1 MMSVIVEDRS
11 GRQFVVTK
19 GAPDVVLGQ
28 CQSLLYQNGKEAFTP
43 KRKAEVDAT
52 LTSMASHALRTIA
65 VAYKPLNQGET
76 CSQASMAERQ
86 LTLVGIQGM
95 IDPPRPEV
103 IEAVRECKEAGI
115 KTVMITGDHQLT
127 ACAIAQEIGIMQ
139 KYGRSLTG
147 KELCISFKIGLS
159 VIRWRL
165 LWIERNR

>member
-1 MMSVIVEDRS
+1 
-11 GRQFVVTK
+11 
-19 GAPDVVLGQ
+19 
-28 CQSLLYQNGKEAFTP
+28 
-43 KRKAEVDAT
+43 
-52 LTSMASHALRTIA
+52 
-65 VAYKPLNQGET
+65 
-76 CSQASMAERQ
+76 MAERQ

-103 IEAVRECKEAGI
+103 IESVRECKEAGI